1 MQRCLIFPSSGK
13 DDGHKYNVSFA
24 SNDRLNAMSKPMP
37 LDEFCMAVS
46 SADRFEIIEERR
58 KGLEKAT
65 MSVNKREKKI
75 NEKEAQAAKKAQDS
89 VLRKDAFEWVERK
102 IKGQHVAAYVPKG

>member
-1 MQRCLIFPSSGK
+1 MPRCLIFPSSGK

-24 SNDRLNAMSKPMP
+24 SNDKPNAMSKPMP

-46 SADRFEIIEERR
+46 SADRFEIIEDRR

-65 MSVNKREKKI
+65 MSVNKRDKKI
-75 NEKEAQAAKKAQDS
+75 NEKEAQAAKKAQDR
-89 VLRKDAFEWVERK
+89 VLKTEAFQWVELRF
-102 IKGQHVAAYVPKG
+102 KGVQVAAWVPQG

>member
-1 MQRCLIFPSSGK
+1 
-13 DDGHKYNVSFA
+13 
-24 SNDRLNAMSKPMP
+24 
-37 LDEFCMAVS
+37 
-46 SADRFEIIEERR
+46 
-58 KGLEKAT
+58 
-65 MSVNKREKKI
+65 MSVNKRDKKI